1 MSDPSAPIALS
12 AHLALVSSI
21 SFGGF
26 PTVLPDFHNF
36 VVVTHGWMTGSG
48 IRQFFRNSPIHPRA
62 EYDPDDEFYRVEG
75 VGNSRSPRERVCHL
89 WTPLYHLL
97 RLLPAMGSVPQ
108 CTMAADRA
116 SRPGSGSH
124 GAGHRQRHCDGACG
138 EHRMAGR
145 RPHDCRSRDHAR
157 DTTQSDVDAPRG
169 WRSRRPRPTLI
180 ALLSVAPVQ
189 LAFGAVSRSRRSR
202 CRASVRR

>member
-26 PTVLPDFHNF
+26 PTVLPDVHNF
-36 VVVTHGWMTGSG
+36 VVVTRGWLTD
-48 IRQFFRNSPIHPRA
+48 Q
-62 EYDPDDEFYRVEG
+62 EFADFYAIAQSIPGPNMILMMSFIGWEG
-75 VGNSRSPRERVCHL
+75 VGISRSRRERVCHL
-89 WTPLYHLL
+89 WTPLYDLL

-124 GAGHRQRHCDGACG
+124 GAGHRQRHGDGARG
-138 EHRMAGR
+138 EYRMAGR
-145 RPHDCRSRDHAR
+145 RPHDCCGRDHAR
-157 DTTQSDVDAPRG
+157 DTTQSDLDAPRG
-169 WRSRRPRPTLI
+169 WRSRRPRPPLM
-180 ALLSVAPVQ
+180 ALVGTSVQ
-189 LAFGAVSRSRRSR
+189 LAFAVSRSRRSR

>member
-1 MSDPSAPIALS
+1 MSDPSAPIALT

-26 PTVLPDFHNF
+26 PTVLPDVHNF
-36 VVVTHGWMTGSG
+36 VVATHGWLDGSG
-48 IRQFFRNSPIHPRA
+48 IRQLLCNSAIHPRA
-62 EYDPDDEFYRVEG
+62 EHDPDDEFYRVEG
-75 VGNSRSPRERVCHL
+75 MGISRSPGERVCDL
-89 WTPLYHLL
+89 WTPLYDLL
-97 RLLPAMGSVPQ
+97 RLLPAMGSVPRRG
-108 CTMAADRA
+108 MAAHRA

-124 GAGHRQRHCDGACG
+124 GARDRQRHSHGACG